1 MDSDL
6 ITQDT
11 SAELSSRHLRKVP
24 NLKGL
29 RDMIKKNSVNNPH
42 SSTTLYHK
50 GTSSDKIMRND
61 SECSFTLT
69 DDEDRENADYNNGKK
84 GPNSIRGHN
93 LNHKRQNSKGR
104 ATARDPRMNHDIN
117 EVQKINY

>member
-6 ITQDT
+6 LTQDT
-11 SAELSSRHLRKVP
+11 STDLSSRLMRKVP

-29 RDMIKKNSVNNPH
+29 RDMIKKNSGHNPS

-50 GTSSDKIMRND
+50 GTPGDKIMRND

-69 DDEDRENADYNNGKK
+69 DDEDRENAEYNN
-84 GPNSIRGHN
+84 
-93 LNHKRQNSKGR
+93 
-104 ATARDPRMNHDIN
+104 
-117 EVQKINY
+117 